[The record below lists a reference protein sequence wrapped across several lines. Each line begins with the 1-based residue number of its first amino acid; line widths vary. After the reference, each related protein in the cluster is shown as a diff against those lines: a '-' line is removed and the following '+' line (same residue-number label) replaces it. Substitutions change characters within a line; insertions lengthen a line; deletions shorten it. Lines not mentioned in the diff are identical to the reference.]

1 MGEHDFKSLTNH
13 KDNELYATTVRRVAS
28 IRVESPE
35 ENVFQI
41 WVEGENFLY
50 KMVRNIV
57 GMIVFAGRGKIKP
70 EEIPSILESKD
81 RKRAAVSAPA
91 HGLTLIRQVFYQETR
106 PNPPKEIRPR

>member
-1 MGEHDFKSLTNH
+1 MSLPPTIAVPA
-13 KDNELYATTVRRVAS
+13 EATVRSVAS
-28 IRVESPE
+28 VRVESTE
-35 ENVFQI
+35 ESFSNLG
-41 WVEGENFLY
+41 EGENFLY

-91 HGLTLIRQVFYQETR
+91 HGLTLIRQVFYQENEAKT
-106 PNPPKEIRPR
+106 PQKK